1 MRCALLG
8 DNIAEMAH
16 KNGWSV
22 SHSSISSKCS
32 LSDRHLSQTKRS
44 AAVPDALA
52 AGCRGLVA
60 LGNRQ
65 HSSCSSKQV

>member
-22 SHSSISSKCS
+22 SHSLVSSTCS
-32 LSDRHLSQTKRS
+32 LSNRHLSQSKRS

-52 AGCRGLVA
+52 AGCRGLMA
-60 LGNRQ
+60 LCNSTGSTN
-65 HSSCSSKQV
+65 SCS